1 MATSSNT
8 AVSRARVI
16 PFDFKQEPGSE
27 LYPGVYIGK
36 LLGAGSQ
43 AKVYTLVDKDG
54 KPLNRVL
61 KIGHTDIGHTMILNK
76 FAASMMDLQHEW
88 ELGVRIMAVLRDETG
103 YLPGY
108 TSTYDSCVSRDE
120 KTGKVVFR
128 GMILEQINGYPVR
141 KRLQDPKFSN
151 IKYVRE
157 MLYQLLKAL
166 DRGQRMLGFTH
177 ADMGLGNVMEHYPEV
192 YPEGKYK
199 SPADIPG
206 FVESGSGSVMPLGP
220 KIEFKIIDYGLV
232 ELNDKLAYTAG
243 GTTPIQTIEKL
254 EKEISGPV
262 GHDTEEDLMFGP
274 EDTKASS
281 AMQWKLQ
288 KPSSSSTNANDYF
301 LVKPKSTAHMRTKI
315 HKHSTQEQI
324 NINGAKGP
332 VEKMYRLFW
341 ARKGDVFHLLLA
353 LGTIL
358 TERVW
363 PKEDEKEVRMFAHL
377 VYHVTGVK
385 VTAYFAS
392 PEEPKSSQVMGR
404 RDKSAVEIE
413 QLKSFDESDDELS
426 VIDESK
432 DSDIYG
438 KRKSLHNRFWR
449 GCLGRPHMFYRAH
462 AHPFNS
468 GLLAG
473 EALTSPFFGTGIPA
487 AAPAANTSDILAF
500 KK

>member
-1 MATSSNT
+1 
-8 AVSRARVI
+8 
-16 PFDFKQEPGSE
+16 
-27 LYPGVYIGK
+27 
-36 LLGAGSQ
+36 
-43 AKVYTLVDKDG
+43 
-54 KPLNRVL
+54 
-61 KIGHTDIGHTMILNK
+61 
-76 FAASMMDLQHEW
+76 
-88 ELGVRIMAVLRDETG
+88 
-103 YLPGY
+103 
-108 TSTYDSCVSRDE
+108 
-120 KTGKVVFR
+120 
-128 GMILEQINGYPVR
+128 
-141 KRLQDPKFSN
+141 
-151 IKYVRE
+151 
-157 MLYQLLKAL
+157 
-166 DRGQRMLGFTH
+166 
-177 ADMGLGNVMEHYPEV
+177 
-192 YPEGKYK
+192 
-199 SPADIPG
+199 
-206 FVESGSGSVMPLGP
+206 
-220 KIEFKIIDYGLV
+220 
-232 ELNDKLAYTAG
+232 
-243 GTTPIQTIEKL
+243 
-254 EKEISGPV
+254 
-262 GHDTEEDLMFGP
+262 
-274 EDTKASS
+274 
-281 AMQWKLQ
+281 
-288 KPSSSSTNANDYF
+288 
-301 LVKPKSTAHMRTKI
+301 VKPKSTAHMRTKI

>member
-1 MATSSNT
+1 MSIA
-8 AVSRARVI
+8 RARII
-16 PFDFKQEPGSE
+16 PMDFKQEPGTE
-27 LYPGVYIGK
+27 LYPGVFLGK

-54 KPLNRVL
+54 KALNKVL

-88 ELGVRIMAVLRDETG
+88 ELGVRIMAVLRDENG
-103 YLPGY
+103 YLPGF
-108 TSTYDSCVSRDE
+108 TSTYDSCISKDG
-120 KTGKVVFR
+120 KTGRVVFR
-128 GMILEQINGYPVR
+128 GMVLEQINGYPVR
-141 KRLQDPKFSN
+141 KRLKDPNFCN

-157 MLYQLLKAL
+157 MLYQLLNAL
-166 DRGQRMLGFTH
+166 DRGQRLLGFTH

-192 YPEGKYK
+192 YEEGSVT
-199 SPADIPG
+199 SPSDVPG
-206 FVESGSGSVMPLGP
+206 LEESGSGSLLPLGP

-243 GTTPIQTIEKL
+243 GTTPAQTIAKYDQEFSKHQGVDASLEFGPDNHDKCDEWKL
-254 EKEISGPV
+254 ER
-262 GHDTEEDLMFGP
+262 
-274 EDTKASS
+274 
-281 AMQWKLQ
+281 
-288 KPSSSSTNANDYF
+288 PSSMADGGDDYF
-301 LVKPKSTAHMRTKI
+301 LVKPKHLHGRKKV
-315 HKHSTQEQI
+315 HKDTTQERI
-324 NINGAKGP
+324 NLNGACGP

-358 TERVW
+358 NERVW
-363 PKEDEKEVRMFAHL
+363 PKEDEREVRMFAHL

-392 PEEPKSSQVMGR
+392 ADEPKKSKVLGR
-404 RDKSAVEIE
+404 RDKTAVISKV
-413 QLKSFDESDDELS
+413 KSFDASDDEL
-426 VIDESK
+426 DEVETK
-432 DSDIYG
+432 NNDVYG
-438 KRKSLHNRFWR
+438 KKKGLFSCFGR
-449 GCLGRPHMFYRAH
+449 GHMFYRAH

-473 EALTSPFFGTGIPA
+473 EALVSPFFGTAIPPA
-487 AAPAANTSDILAF
+487 APQATTSDILTY

>member
-1 MATSSNT
+1 M
-8 AVSRARVI
+8 
-16 PFDFKQEPGSE
+16 DFKQEPGSE
-27 LYPGVYIGK
+27 LYSGVYIGK

-54 KPLNRVL
+54 KPLNKVL

-88 ELGVRIMAVLRDETG
+88 ELGIRIMAVLRDENG

-108 TSTYDSCVSRDE
+108 TSTFDSCVSKDE

-141 KRLQDPKFSN
+141 KRLKDPSFCN

-157 MLYQLLKAL
+157 MLHQLLVAL
-166 DRGQRMLGFTH
+166 DRGQRLIGFTH

-192 YPEGKYK
+192 YPEGTY
-199 SPADIPG
+199 SAPSDIPG
-206 FVESGSGSVMPLGP
+206 FLESGSGSVMPLGP

-243 GTTPIQTIEKL
+243 GTTPAQTIEKL
-254 EKEISGPV
+254 EKELSGHPET
-262 GHDTEEDLMFGP
+262 DIQESLSFGP
-274 EDTKASS
+274 EDKDGKCD
-281 AMQWKLQ
+281 QWKLHR
-288 KPSSSSTNANDYF
+288 PSGSPHDYF
-301 LVKPKSTAHMRTKI
+301 FAKPHSHHFRRKV
-315 HKHSTQEQI
+315 HKHTTQERI
-324 NINGAKGP
+324 NINGACGP

-353 LGTIL
+353 LGSIL

-392 PEEPKSSQVMGR
+392 PGEPKSSAVLGK
-404 RDKSAVEIE
+404 RDKNSTAIE
-413 QLKSFDESDDELS
+413 KVKSFDESDDELS
-426 VIDESK
+426 VIDEAQG
-432 DSDIYG
+432 SDVYG
-438 KRKSLHNRFWR
+438 KRKANLGSCIR
-449 GCLGRPHMFYRAH
+449 GCLGRPHMFYRGH
-462 AHPFNS
+462 VHPFNS

-473 EALTSPFFGTGIPA
+473 EALVSPFFGATMPSPA
-487 AAPAANTSDILAF
+487 AAADTVDILAF